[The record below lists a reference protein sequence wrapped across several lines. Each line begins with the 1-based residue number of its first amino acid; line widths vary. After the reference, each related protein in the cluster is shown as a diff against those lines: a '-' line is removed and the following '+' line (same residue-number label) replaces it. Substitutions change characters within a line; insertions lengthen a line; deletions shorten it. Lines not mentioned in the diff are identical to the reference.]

1 MILSDKDIKKRLKK
15 DLVIEPINLK
25 EQLGPSSVDL
35 KLGNE
40 FQMFK
45 LSDHSVIDPK
55 RYNDKELFRRETKN
69 TLIIENVYTRKYKM
83 KKSFII
89 HPGEFILGT
98 TIERIK
104 IPNDLVGIVEGRSS
118 IGRLGLMIHIT
129 AGYIDPGFYGNIT
142 LEFANVG
149 KMPLILYPHTRICQL
164 VLYQMTSSCQIPYG
178 HKTRNSKYQNQKG
191 VQQSKIH
198 KDFEEKIL

>member
-1 MILSDKDIKKRLKK
+1 MILSDRDIKKRLEK
-15 DLVIEPINLK
+15 DLVIEPLNLE
-25 EQLGPSSVDL
+25 EQLGPSSIDL
-35 KLGNE
+35 KLGNQ

-55 RYNDKELFRRETKN
+55 RYDDKELFRRETEN
-69 TLIIENVYTRKYKM
+69 TIIIENVYTRKYEM

-89 HPGEFILGT
+89 HPREFVLGT
-98 TIERIK
+98 TMESIK

-129 AGYIDPGFYGNIT
+129 AGYIDPGFCGNIT

-149 KMPLILYPHTRICQL
+149 KMPIILYPKMRICQL
-164 VLYQMTSSCQIPYG
+164 VLYQMTSPCDIPYG
-178 HKTRNSKYQNQKG
+178 HEKRNSKYQNQKG
-191 VQQSKIH
+191 VQHSRIH
-198 KDFEEKIL
+198 KDFD